1 MPSPTGSPRAERG
14 VRRKVAD
21 PAGIECDADRRHA
34 PAAHATPSDAMTVDR
49 IVAVLLG
56 FTAGYVDG
64 CTFVA
69 LFGLFVAQVTG
80 SFVIAGAML
89 VVREPGAL
97 VKVLAIP
104 AFLIGAAVTTVLA
117 SVVRGP
123 PQRVAALALGLESLL
138 LVGLLASG
146 TFAPIADPDQPLA
159 VLASLFGLGA
169 MGVQSAFVRLFM
181 HAVPS
186 TNVMTTNTTQVAID
200 ATALMLARIFR
211 RNPQR
216 LRHAVEPAQ
225 ARFRLAQTLP
235 VMLAF
240 LVGTVAGAATC
251 HQAGLFSLVLPILIL
266 LGLTARAA
274 RSAA

>member
-1 MPSPTGSPRAERG
+1 MM
-14 VRRKVAD
+14 
-21 PAGIECDADRRHA
+21 ADR
-34 PAAHATPSDAMTVDR
+34 
-49 IVAVLLG
+49 IIAVLLG

-123 PQRVAALALGLESLL
+123 AQRVAALALGLESLL
-138 LVGLLASG
+138 LIGLLASG
-146 TFAPIADPDQPLA
+146 TLAPIGDPDQPLA

-169 MGVQSAFVRLFM
+169 MGVQSAFVRLSM
-181 HAVPS
+181 HAMPS

-200 ATALMLARIFR
+200 ATALMLGRIFR

-216 LRHAVEPAQ
+216 LRNAVDPAQ

-240 LVGTVAGAATC
+240 LVGTVAGAAAC
-251 HQAGLFSLVLPILIL
+251 HRAGFSALAVPILIL
-266 LGLTARAA
+266 LGLTVRAA

>member
-1 MPSPTGSPRAERG
+1 
-14 VRRKVAD
+14 
-21 PAGIECDADRRHA
+21 
-34 PAAHATPSDAMTVDR
+34 MTADR
-49 IVAVLLG
+49 IVAALLG
-56 FTAGYVDG
+56 FSAGYVDG

-80 SFVIAGAML
+80 SFVIAGATL

-117 SVVRGP
+117 SVMRGP
-123 PQRVAALALGLESLL
+123 ARRAAALALGLESLL
-138 LVGLLASG
+138 LAGLLASG
-146 TFAPIADPDQPLA
+146 TLGAIADPDQPVA

-181 HAVPS
+181 HGMPS
-186 TNVMTTNTTQVAID
+186 TNVMTTNTTQAAID
-200 ATALMLARIFR
+200 ATAVLLARIR
-211 RNPQR
+211 HRYPR
-216 LRHAVEPAQ
+216 LRIAVDPDQ
-225 ARFRLAQTLP
+225 ARLRLAQTLP

-240 LVGTVAGAATC
+240 LAGTIAGAVAC
-251 HQAGLFSLVLPILIL
+251 HQAGFSALALPILIL

-274 RSAA
+274 RSPV